1 MQRAPLTTWLIN
13 DMKLTRL
20 NKGITLIELIVA
32 ISVLT
37 FAITGPMTLAA
48 SSLKATQDARNELIA
63 THLAEEGIEVIH
75 SLRDNNSSTDLTPGP
90 GYTGWTNHRVDF
102 VTPCSNFGCVVDVT
116 AHAALPWGAGAVVAC
131 TNTDCAGEDMMY
143 YNPNTG
149 LYRQSIVALGAPW
162 VVSPFTRHVA
172 VAVVSATQQINVTS
186 TVTFRSVSGGT
197 RTIVVSEV
205 LYNWFPP
212 LQ

>member
-1 MQRAPLTTWLIN
+1 MQKELFS
-13 DMKLTRL
+13 
-20 NKGITLIELIVA
+20 KGITLIELIVA

-90 GYTGWTNHRVDF
+90 GYTGWTSNRVDF
-102 VTPCSNFGCVVDVT
+102 VTPCANFGCIVDVT
-116 AHAALPWGAGAVVAC
+116 AHATLPWGAGAVVAC
-131 TNTDCAGEDMMY
+131 TNTDCAGENMLY
-143 YNPNTG
+143 YNPSTG

-162 VVSPFTRHVA
+162 VSSPFTRHVN
-172 VAVVSATQQINVTS
+172 VTLISATQQLNVTS
-186 TVTFRSVSGGT
+186 TVTFRSVSGGI
-197 RTIVVSEV
+197 RTIEVAEV